1 MPQTFSVGSRSSLVS
16 AVAWAFVACGVL
28 ASGLTLLQYAVL
40 GSMLPSWAGAL
51 PPATALLLGHLH
63 WVLAAAGVLS
73 LLLLASGVGL
83 ALRLEWARRVA
94 IGVLVAAALANFAGL
109 WLQHEVVQALVTR
122 VADLAPLPAAARGLF
137 DGFAYAAQGLALLL
151 TLGGCVVL
159 AWLAR
164 SLASPMVR
172 QEFA

>member
-1 MPQTFSVGSRSSLVS
+1 MPQTFSVGSRSWLVS

-164 SLASPMVR
+164 ALASPMVR